1 MSSGQ
6 LYIVATPIGNL
17 ADMSYRAVEV
27 LKAVDLIAAEDT
39 RHSRYLL
46 THYQVST
53 PCLSLHEHNETQ
65 RGEQLVSRLLAGEN
79 IALISDAGTPL
90 ISDPGY
96 RLVYQARKEGIL
108 VSPIP
113 GACAAIAGLS
123 VAGLPTDQFFFDGF
137 LPAKS
142 LARRQRLNEL
152 SIQSGTLVFYESTH
166 RILAMLEDVKEVLG
180 ARKITLARELT
191 KKFETV
197 LSGAAEDL
205 LSALMSDPNQQKGE
219 FVVMIAGLEKTNAD
233 SKQSGISAE
242 HQRLLF
248 MLAKEL
254 PPKKAGA
261 IVSEL
266 SGISKRILYN
276 LLLENKQ

>member
-233 SKQSGISAE
+233 SKQSDISAE